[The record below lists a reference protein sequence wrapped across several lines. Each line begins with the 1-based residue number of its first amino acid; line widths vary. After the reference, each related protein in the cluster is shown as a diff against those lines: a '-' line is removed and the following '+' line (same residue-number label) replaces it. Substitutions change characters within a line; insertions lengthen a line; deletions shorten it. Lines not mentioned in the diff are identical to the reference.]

1 MVIIFQLNRSK
12 WDVAEFL
19 SFKYSSVSHKAFFF
33 FFSVF
38 NVLLIEAEM
47 KCGNTLIAVFLSRSY
62 CNPLTSFSFRSY
74 GVSLPR
80 EIQSYSFAER
90 NREDVV

>member
-12 WDVAEFL
+12 WDVAVFL
-19 SFKYSSVSHKAFFF
+19 SFKYSSVSHKAY

-38 NVLLIEAEM
+38 KVLLIEAEM

-62 CNPLTSFSFRSY
+62 CNPFTSFSFRSY

-80 EIQSYSFAER
+80 EIQSYSFTER